1 MSENI
6 LEALTRLFGLT
17 TKQDG
22 GATDVEHAFV
32 VGYFTEQLDQDSVKR
47 YTSLY
52 EEVSGYPKAG
62 PMRMS
67 VKESVKILN
76 YCKRINKELAQEQKI
91 IILIKLLELI
101 ASDGKFTDTR
111 REIIQT
117 VSSSFNID
125 RKVYQTIESFV
136 FETQIE
142 KLDYKDILAVSS
154 NDVIDSSELKH
165 MPLEQFEGNIFFL
178 WVRDV
183 NLYFVKAVSADK
195 IILNGFAMKP
205 QVYLYSNGSAIKT
218 PSGSALYY
226 SDIVDVF
233 LDNLRSTRISFTA
246 KNLEFRFPNGALGV
260 RDMTISEAQGKL
272 LGIMGG
278 SGAGKTTLLNVLAG
292 IEKPSAG
299 QILIN
304 GVDAVKE
311 KDQIEG
317 VIGYVAQD
325 DLLIEELSVYQ
336 NLYYN
341 AKLCFKDLNEKE
353 IQDKV
358 MDVLTSLGLD
368 HIRDLRVGSVLDKKI
383 SGGQRKRLNIA
394 LELIR
399 EPGVMFVDE
408 PTSGLSSRDS
418 ENVIDL
424 LKELSIK
431 GKIIFVVI
439 HQPSLDI
446 YKMFDKMII
455 LDKGGYP
462 VYYGDPM
469 EAVPYFRRITNQV
482 ESDNV
487 LNPEEIFNIMEAQ
500 VVNEYGQYTNK
511 RKVSSEQWNQHYKV
525 NFADSIK
532 EVPPIEEPPPSSL
545 KVPNIFK
552 QAWIFTVRDFLSKI
566 GDRQYMLV
574 NLLQAPVLAF
584 LLSFVIRFQN
594 DPNEDGKYAFMYNDN
609 IPAYILICIIIALFM
624 GLTVSA
630 EEIYGDRKI
639 QKREKFLN
647 LSRFSYLISKL
658 IILFMLSAVQT
669 LSFVLIGNAIL
680 EIRGELLTYWL
691 VLFSVSCFANV
702 LGLNISSTFN
712 SIVTIYI
719 TIPLLLIPQMI
730 LSGMIF
736 KYDKMNDV
744 LTETGKVPL
753 IADIMTSRWAFEAI
767 AVSQFMDNYYQEDYY
782 ELDKQKSIF
791 TVKDKFWIPELEQ
804 RIVVAETYVN
814 DEEKSDSL
822 KKETDEALTVLKNE
836 IKFETFFAKNL
847 EEIDLNGDLI
857 ADKFTQETADKLR
870 EYLDKCRQDV
880 LDTLKEISDKR
891 NKLFEDLEEHFEKD
905 KAFENYEEVKS
916 QYFNQELEG
925 LVTRADLLLGG
936 GSLVEDGGWLIQRID
951 PIYND
956 PRRPGTLVDYRTHFL
971 APNKHFAGYLFNT
984 YYYNVIVIWLL
995 TLLLYITLYF
1005 DFFKALGSFP
1015 KKIKF
1020 KKQA

>member
-22 GATDVEHAFV
+22 GATDVERDFV
-32 VGYFTEQLDQDSVKR
+32 INYFTEQLDQDSVGK
-47 YTSLY
+47 YTTLY
-52 EEVSGYPKAG
+52 DEVSGYPKAG
-62 PMRMS
+62 PNRMS
-67 VKESVKILN
+67 VKESVRILN
-76 YCKRINKELAQEQKI
+76 YCQRINRELAQEQKI

-101 ASDGKFTDTR
+101 ASNGKFTDTR

-125 RKVYQTIESFV
+125 KKVYQTIESFV
-136 FETQIE
+136 FEREIE

-154 NDVIDSSELKH
+154 NGIANNIELKH
-165 MPLEQFEGNIFFL
+165 MPLESFAGNIFFL
-178 WVRDV
+178 SVQDV
-183 NLYFVKAVSADK
+183 NLYFVKAISPEKV
-195 IILNGFAMKP
+195 ILNGFAMKP
-205 QVYLYSNGSAIKT
+205 NQVYLYSNGSGIKT
-218 PSGSALYY
+218 ASGSALYY
-226 SDIVDVF
+226 SDVVDIF

-246 KNLEFRFPNGALGV
+246 KNLEFRFPNGVLGV
-260 RDMTISEAQGKL
+260 RDITISEAQGKL

-304 GVDAVKE
+304 AVDSVQE
-311 KDQIEG
+311 KKQIKG

-341 AKLCFKDLNEKE
+341 AKLCFKQLSEKE

-358 MDVLTSLGLD
+358 MEVLTSLGLD

-511 RKVSSEQWNQHYKV
+511 RKVSPEQWSQHYRA

-545 KVPNIFK
+545 RVPNIFK

-566 GDRQYMLV
+566 GDRQYMLI

-594 DPNEDGKYAFMYNDN
+594 DQDGNYAFMFNDN

-647 LSRFSYLISKL
+647 LSRSSYLISKL
-658 IILFMLSAVQT
+658 VILFLLSAIQT

-680 EIRGELLTYWL
+680 EIKGELLTYWL

-712 SIVTIYI
+712 SVVTIYI

-744 LTETGKVPL
+744 ITQTGKVPL
-753 IADIMTSRWAFEAI
+753 VADIMTSRWAFEAI
-767 AVSQFMDNYYQEDYY
+767 AVNQFISNYYQEDHY
-782 ELDKQKSIF
+782 ELDKKRSVFI
-791 TVKDKFWIPELEQ
+791 VKDKFWIPELEQ
-804 RIVVAETYVN
+804 RIGIAETYAN
-814 DEEKSDSL
+814 SEDKTDSL
-822 KKETDEALTVLKNE
+822 KNEASDALMILKNE
-836 IKFETFFAKNL
+836 IGFETYFAKNL
-847 EEIDLNGDLI
+847 EEVNLNQDLTPDN
-857 ADKFTQETADKLR
+857 FTQETADKLR
-870 EYLDKCRQDV
+870 AYLDKSRQDI
-880 LDTLKEISDKR
+880 LDTTKKIDDKK
-891 NKLFEDLEEHFEKD
+891 NKILEDLEEHFEKD
-905 KAFENYEEVKS
+905 KAFEDYNEVKET
-916 QYFNQELEG
+916 YFNKELEG
-925 LVTRADLLLGG
+925 LVTRADLALSG

-951 PIYND
+951 PIYHD
-956 PRRPGTLVDYRTHFL
+956 PRRPSSFIDYRTHFL
-971 APNKHFAGYLFNT
+971 APTKHFAGYLFST
-984 YYYNVIVIWLL
+984 YYYNVTVIWLL

-1005 DFFKALGSFP
+1005 DFFKALGSLP